1 MEHKPFTEATLS
13 DSLPR
18 HSPGPLEDFFKRA
31 GNPQKVW
38 LATDQTRPKHLPE
51 EVVSPEG

>member
-13 DSLPR
+13 VNLPR
-18 HSPGPLEDFFKRA
+18 QSPGPLEDFFKRA
-31 GNPQKVW
+31 GNPQVW

-51 EVVSPEG
+51 GVVSPEG